1 MIEFYIV
8 SQNPASLALDIGL
21 YSTQEVG
28 HLDKNKRGK
37 VNAHIKCFLLFLKF
51 CMWAIFIFYFFP
63 FIFISWRLITLQY
76 CSGFCHTLT

>member
-1 MIEFYIV
+1 MIEFYIA

-37 VNAHIKCFLLFLKF
+37 VNAHIKCFLLFLKV
-51 CMWAIFIFYFFP
+51 FYVDHF
-63 FIFISWRLITLQY
+63 
-76 CSGFCHTLT
+76 